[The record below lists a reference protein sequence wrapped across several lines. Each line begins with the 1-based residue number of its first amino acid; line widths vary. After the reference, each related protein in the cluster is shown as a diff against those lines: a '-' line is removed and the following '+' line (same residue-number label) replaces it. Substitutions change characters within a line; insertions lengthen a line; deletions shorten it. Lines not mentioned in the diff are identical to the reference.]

1 MAITDLKVDGVWR
14 PGARSK
20 RWQVDWLADDPV
32 KGKVRRR
39 KRFSTKVEAED
50 FQASTRQAIR
60 SGSWVDPKLADKM
73 TVGKL
78 ALEWLDRVKT
88 VGANGRRP
96 VTPKTYDNYFR
107 LYENYIEPRWGITR
121 VSNVDYDAASEWIT
135 SLKGMDGK
143 PAGARTRELVSKV
156 FGRIMGYA
164 VRKRLLLA
172 NPAKDPTGR
181 ADYIPDARPVKRHTY
196 LTMRQLAAISHEAG
210 DGALMVMLAGTCG
223 LRWGEVTALT
233 VGNVRLGDKPML
245 AVTHAYS
252 EVSGKL
258 ILGPTKGGEDRQ
270 VPIPRLIADRLREVV
285 EGAPS
290 TARVFQ
296 SPRGTVLR
304 NGNFTKNVY
313 KPAIKRA
320 AAGDTDFPSPTFHDL
335 RHTAVSLA
343 ISAGANVKVV
353 QRIAGHASATLT
365 LDTYAG
371 LFDDDLHD
379 SASRL
384 NDLLQGMDWR

>member
-1 MAITDLKVDGVWR
+1 MAINKVDSPKR
-14 PGARSK
+14 P
-20 RWQVDWLADDPV
+20 WEVDWTLPN
-32 KGKVRRR
+32 GTRRR
-39 KRFSTKVEAED
+39 KRFATKREAEA
-50 FQASTRQAIR
+50 FQATTLQLVRR
-60 SGSWVDPKLADKM
+60 GTYVDPKLSEKL

-78 ALEWLDRVKT
+78 TVEWLERIKT
-88 VGANGRRP
+88 IGANGRRP
-96 VTPKTYDNYFR
+96 VTPKTYDNYQR
-107 LYENYIEPRWGITR
+107 LVENYILPQWGKTALSS
-121 VSNVDYDAASEWIT
+121 VSYDATSDWII
-135 SLKGMDGK
+135 SLKGMDGE
-143 PAGARTRELVSKV
+143 PAGPRTRELVGKV

-164 VRKRLLLA
+164 VRRRLLSI
-172 NPAKDPTGR
+172 NPAKDPAGG

-196 LTMRQLAAISHEAG
+196 LSMEQLAAVARNAG
-210 DGALMVMLAGTCG
+210 SGDLMVMLAGTCG

-233 VGNVRLGDKPML
+233 VASVKLGEKPML
-245 AVTHAYS
+245 AVTQAYS

-270 VPIPRLIADRLREVV
+270 VPIPRLVAERLATAIGSR
-285 EGAPS
+285 PS
-290 TARVFQ
+290 SAHVFQ

-313 KPAIKRA
+313 KPAIKS
-320 AAGDTDFPSPTFHDL
+320 AAGGDSDFPSPTFHDL

-384 NDLLQGMDWR
+384 NDKLTETDWR

>member
-1 MAITDLKVDGVWR
+1 MAINKVDSPKR
-14 PGARSK
+14 P
-20 RWQVDWLADDPV
+20 WEVDWTLPN
-32 KGKVRRR
+32 GTRRR
-39 KRFSTKVEAED
+39 KRFATKREAEA
-50 FQASTRQAIR
+50 FQASTLQSVRT
-60 SGSWVDPKLADKM
+60 GTYVDPKLAEKM

-78 ALEWLDRVKT
+78 SAEWLERVKT
-88 VGANGRRP
+88 IGATGRRP
-96 VTPKTYDNYFR
+96 VTPKAYDNYRR
-107 LYENYIEPRWGITR
+107 LVENYITPRWGKTALSA
-121 VSNVDYDAASEWIT
+121 VTYDATSDWIT
-135 SLKGMDGK
+135 SLNGMDGT
-143 PAGARTRELVSKV
+143 PAGPRTRELVGKV
-156 FGRIMGYA
+156 FGRIMGFA
-164 VRKRLLLA
+164 VRKRLLA
-172 NPAKDPTGR
+172 SNPAKDPTGG

-196 LTMRQLAAISHEAG
+196 LSMEQLAAVARSAG
-210 DGALMVMLAGTCG
+210 GGDLMVMLAGTCG

-233 VGNVRLGDKPML
+233 VASVKLGEKPML
-245 AVTHAYS
+245 AVTQAYS

-270 VPIPRLIADRLREVV
+270 VPIPRLVAERLRVAID
-285 EGAPS
+285 GKPS
-290 TARVFQ
+290 GERVFN
-296 SPRGTVLR
+296 SPRGTALR

-313 KPAIKRA
+313 KPAITAA
-320 AAGDTDFPSPTFHDL
+320 AAGDPEFPSPTFHDL

-384 NDLLQGMDWR
+384 NDKLTETDWR

>member
-1 MAITDLKVDGVWR
+1 MAITDLKESGAWK
-14 PGARSK
+14 PGAKSQ
-20 RWQVDWLADDPV
+20 RWQVDWLADDAA

-39 KRFSTKVEAED
+39 KRFTTKAEAED
-50 FQASTRQAIR
+50 FQASTRQAMR

-78 ALEWLDRVKT
+78 ALEWLERVKT

-107 LYENYIEPRWGITR
+107 LYENYIEPRWGVTR
-121 VSNVDYDAASEWIT
+121 ISNVTYDATSAWIT
-135 SLKGMDGK
+135 TLKGMDGK
-143 PAGARTRELVSKV
+143 PAGARTRELASKV

-164 VRKRLLLA
+164 VRKRLLAA

-196 LTMRQLAAISHEAG
+196 LTMKQLAAVAREAG
-210 DGALMVMLAGTCG
+210 NSGLMVMLAGTCG
-223 LRWGEVTALT
+223 LRWGEVTALN
-233 VGNVRLGDKPML
+233 VANVRLGDKPML
-245 AVTHAYS
+245 AVTQAYS

-258 ILGPTKGGEDRQ
+258 ILGATKGGEDRQ
-270 VPIPRLIADRLREVV
+270 VPIPRLIADRLREAVD
-285 EGAPS
+285 GKPS
-290 TARVFQ
+290 NTRVFQ
-296 SPRGTVLR
+296 SPRGLALR

-320 AAGDTDFPSPTFHDL
+320 AAGDPDFPSPTFHDL

-384 NDLLQGMDWR
+384 NDLLRDMDWQ

>member
-1 MAITDLKVDGVWR
+1 MAITDLKKTGLWQ
-14 PGARSK
+14 PGAKSK
-20 RWQVDWLADDPV
+20 RWQVDWLADDPA
-32 KGKVRRR
+32 KGKVRKR
-39 KRFSTKVEAED
+39 KRFDTKTEAEA
-50 FQASTRQAIR
+50 FEGTTRQAVR
-60 SGSWVDPKLADKM
+60 SGQWIDPKLADKT

-78 ALEWLDRVKT
+78 SLEWLERVRT

-96 VTPKTYDNYFR
+96 VTPKAYDNYRR
-107 LYENYIEPRWGITR
+107 LVENYVDPQWGMTR
-121 VSNVDYDAASEWIT
+121 VSNVTYDATSEWVT
-135 SLKGMDGK
+135 TLKGMDGK
-143 PAGARTRELVSKV
+143 PAGARTRELVGKV

-164 VRKRLLLA
+164 VKKRLLPA
-172 NPAKDPTGR
+172 NPAKDPNGG

-196 LTMRQLAAISHEAG
+196 LTMEQLAAIAKNAG
-210 DGALMVMLAGTCG
+210 DHDLMIMLAGTCG

-233 VGNVRLGDKPML
+233 VSSVKLGERPIL
-245 AVTHAYS
+245 AVTHAFS

-258 ILGPTKGGEDRQ
+258 ILGTTKGGEDRQ
-270 VPIPRLIADRLREVV
+270 VPIPRLIADRLRPAMD
-285 EGAPS
+285 GKPS
-290 TARVFQ
+290 GERVFQ
-296 SPRGTVLR
+296 SPRGSVLR

-313 KPAIKRA
+313 KPAISA
-320 AAGDTDFPSPTFHDL
+320 AAGGNGDFPSPTFHDL

-384 NDLLQGMDWR
+384 NDKLTGMDWR